1 MRHGQAL
8 NTLETTLMSISM
20 TAEVVSLALFVVI
33 RYVSKFKRASM
44 KNLRLFRSRHM
55 KTLFSMLGEDKGD
68 SGRNLDGLEYN
79 VRLQYSY

>member
-1 MRHGQAL
+1 MRHGQGL

-44 KNLRLFRSRHM
+44 ENLRLFRSRHM
-55 KTLFSMLGEDKGD
+55 KKLFSILREIVEGT
-68 SGRNLDGLEYN
+68 
-79 VRLQYSY
+79 

>member
-44 KNLRLFRSRHM
+44 ENLRLFRSWHM
-55 KTLFSMLGEDKGD
+55 KTLFSMLREIVEGT
-68 SGRNLDGLEYN
+68 YN

>member
-20 TAEVVSLALFVVI
+20 TAEVVSLALLVVI

-44 KNLRLFRSRHM
+44 ENLRLFRSRHM
-55 KTLFSMLGEDKGD
+55 KTLFSMLREIVEGTWMD
-68 SGRNLDGLEYN
+68 SNTM
-79 VRLQYSY
+79 